1 MQKKGK
7 GADKYLNSIRNI
19 GIIAHIDAGKT
30 TLTERI
36 LYYTKRIHRMG
47 EVHEGTATM
56 DYMPEEQERGITITS
71 ACTSCHWQD
80 KQINII
86 DTPGHVDFTIE
97 VERALRVLDGAV
109 GIFCAVGGVEPQS
122 ETVWKQ
128 SERYHV
134 PKIAFINKMDRV
146 GANFEN
152 VLYEMKK
159 KLGTNP
165 AALQIPWGSGPD
177 FSGIID
183 LIEMKFLW
191 FDPETEGERFEKK
204 ELTAEQKDIALQ
216 WREKLIETL
225 AEIDEALLD
234 KYLSE
239 EEIDI
244 KDITDTIKKGTLK
257 LSITPV
263 FVGSALKKIGVQPVL
278 DGICNYLPSPL
289 EVKQIEGIDPD
300 TKEKKVFPVSSKA
313 PFSALVF
320 KITME
325 TGRLISLL
333 RVYSGTIKAGDTVY
347 NSTQGIHQRIARL
360 FTLHADRKERIES
373 ARAGEIVGAAGLKDV
388 KTGDTLCLENNKII
402 LEKISDYKSV
412 ISIALEPKNSA
423 EGEKLVAALEKFLK
437 EDPTLFMEVDEETG
451 QIILSGMGELHL
463 EVVQER
469 LKREHKVEFRAGN
482 PQVVYRETISK
493 DATAEEEFHKELGEK
508 MHYGYIELKVEPIDR
523 HEDNKIVFEVDPTLW
538 PDKLLEATET
548 AIRDGLQS
556 GVLKGS
562 PVQGVKVSVL
572 SMGTMREDSS
582 EIGYH
587 MAAGSALKQ
596 ALSKAGPMLMEPI
609 MSLEIYIPE
618 EFVGEVISLIG
629 IKGGKIENMFERGTD
644 KVIKALAPL
653 RKLFGFSTDLRS
665 ATQGRAN
672 FMMKFEKF
680 DVLE

>member
-1 MQKKGK
+1 
-7 GADKYLNSIRNI
+7 
-19 GIIAHIDAGKT
+19 
-30 TLTERI
+30 
-36 LYYTKRIHRMG
+36 
-47 EVHEGTATM
+47 
-56 DYMPEEQERGITITS
+56 
-71 ACTSCHWQD
+71 
-80 KQINII
+80 
-86 DTPGHVDFTIE
+86 
-97 VERALRVLDGAV
+97 
-109 GIFCAVGGVEPQS
+109 
-122 ETVWKQ
+122 
-128 SERYHV
+128 
-134 PKIAFINKMDRV
+134 
-146 GANFEN
+146 
-152 VLYEMKK
+152 
-159 KLGTNP
+159 
-165 AALQIPWGSGPD
+165 
-177 FSGIID
+177 
-183 LIEMKFLW
+183 
-191 FDPETEGERFEKK
+191 
-204 ELTAEQKDIALQ
+204 
-216 WREKLIETL
+216 
-225 AEIDEALLD
+225 
-234 KYLSE
+234 
-239 EEIDI
+239 
-244 KDITDTIKKGTLK
+244 
-257 LSITPV
+257 
-263 FVGSALKKIGVQPVL
+263 
-278 DGICNYLPSPL
+278 
-289 EVKQIEGIDPD
+289 
-300 TKEKKVFPVSSKA
+300 
-313 PFSALVF
+313 
-320 KITME
+320 
-325 TGRLISLL
+325 
-333 RVYSGTIKAGDTVY
+333 
-347 NSTQGIHQRIARL
+347 
-360 FTLHADRKERIES
+360 
-373 ARAGEIVGAAGLKDV
+373 
-388 KTGDTLCLENNKII
+388 
-402 LEKISDYKSV
+402 
-412 ISIALEPKNSA
+412 
-423 EGEKLVAALEKFLK
+423 
-437 EDPTLFMEVDEETG
+437 
-451 QIILSGMGELHL
+451 MGELHL

-538 PDKLLEATET
+538 PDKLLEATEI